1 MQGTDSENNLVE
13 LEKVIQ
19 VNRERERLE
28 ADVADLSLDNG
39 EIIKLKEDLAKELR
53 EVRQFN
59 DNYQKEKEE
68 DVEKVNEL
76 QEKLRKPP
84 I

>member
-1 MQGTDSENNLVE
+1 M
-13 LEKVIQ
+13 
-19 VNRERERLE
+19 
-28 ADVADLSLDNG
+28 
-39 EIIKLKEDLAKELR
+39 KEDLAKELR

-68 DVEKVNEL
+68 DAEKVNEL

-84 I
+84 INRGPHQTINTQK

>member
-1 MQGTDSENNLVE
+1 MSP
-13 LEKVIQ
+13 EKSSPKSQKRNSSTV
-19 VNRERERLE
+19 VTE
-28 ADVADLSLDNG
+28 AGSCSAAK
-39 EIIKLKEDLAKELR
+39 IIKLKEDLAKELR

-68 DVEKVNEL
+68 DAEKVNEL